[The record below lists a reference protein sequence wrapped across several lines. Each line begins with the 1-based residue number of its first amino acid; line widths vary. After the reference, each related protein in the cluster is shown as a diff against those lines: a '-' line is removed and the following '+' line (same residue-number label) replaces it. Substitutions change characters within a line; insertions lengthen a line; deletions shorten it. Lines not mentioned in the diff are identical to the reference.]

1 MDPKA
6 VASTTVGN
14 EADTALEFVALV
26 DTDFVENGFVGAAV
40 DIRENAA
47 VEGFVASLLYS
58 FFPIELTSGK

>member
-1 MDPKA
+1 M
-6 VASTTVGN
+6 
-14 EADTALEFVALV
+14 EFVALV

-47 VEGFVASLLYS
+47 VEGFVASLLSS